1 MTNNLNIS
9 VTAGLDKIK
18 SVTKINQDI
27 MKIEG
32 QIKKLKLQAT
42 LDKGKSTAEIQ
53 KQIKAL
59 NEQKR
64 NLYVDLKLRKKDLKS
79 QYKQAIAS
87 IQAQPLNVDVNT
99 ATAQNQMSGLTN
111 SVRATTSETVT
122 LASSLKKA
130 LTNSGLVISSQTAL
144 QLVRKA
150 AQEATAAVK
159 EYDDMSK
166 NLQIITGQSKESV
179 REMMSDL
186 ADKSLDYKVDISDL
200 EKAQETL
207 LRTGKS
213 VEDVNYLMKDTV
225 MLAKTGFMDTDDAAE
240 SLVTIANAYKYEAD
254 EMENVISK
262 FLALDTA
269 SNTVAGKLSSAIAKT
284 ASNAQMAGVS
294 IDELGGYISQLKNT
308 TGKSENEIAT
318 ALNSMFSRVGNVK
331 LGKYE
336 IELEDGTSEDIT
348 QSLNDTER
356 MLKNVGIQL
365 RSSKGE
371 FKDVDDILQEV
382 SEHWKDFNSVEKN
395 SIAKTFA
402 GTMHR
407 NTFISLVENYDKA
420 MQLAEVSVNSAGTAT
435 EKYEAYMESL
445 EAKSA
450 ALSTSIKELWND
462 LVPNNLAG
470 DMTDATTSVVQF
482 IDKYEILQ
490 TAIKS
495 AAFYAL
501 AKGVIATKNSFTGM
515 VTDIKNVSTAMNL
528 ATQSGTMTME
538 RMNGLAVAVKG
549 LTDKQLM
556 LVLSSSN
563 LSEAQMIELLRL
575 NGVTEAEAR
584 QKLAT
589 LGIVQANTTA
599 TASTFSLSGAFKAL
613 WATIAANPI
622 GLIITA
628 FSLAST
634 AVAGYKQHQQEL
646 IEQAKE
652 SADKLKT
659 QAKEMDDFV
668 SHYESIIDSE
678 KTETE
683 KVAELNEW
691 KQTLADTYGIT
702 KDKLADLNLE
712 REEGIKLLEEEIK
725 LAKVKQQR
733 DWLEDNKK
741 AINKAKNKLEYNQ
754 SFNNDGYTYA
764 DGFDYWTGKDNS
776 ISDEIKNLFDRVEKI
791 DDLTV
796 DFKINTSNAIEEYER
811 LDSIATQIRNISL
824 KRDLTESEQLLFDD
838 ISSQVNY
845 LRNFL
850 KDNADLVDVYNQS
863 IASQAIINLE
873 DYKIT
878 DESYKNLGKENYLA
892 WRDGLLATAE
902 GDKQLEDELLALAE
916 KQFPD
921 YAEYFK
927 NLDLAKSMFGVSGNI
942 NNGFDAGKKKFLEE
956 LSDEDLK
963 IAVNYIPDL
972 FADGLDGA
980 SKKIQ
985 EFKADPKNSIAPS
998 FDYSTYSEQVDTVV
1012 KNLDKVQSAI
1022 DKLNEGKGIDGKDIT
1037 ELANTFPE
1045 YSSEILSA
1053 SDNTEKLKAVLKDIK
1068 SDTPKSLIN
1077 TLTNLKDLSE
1087 QDQEAVNGLITIL
1100 SKFGG
1105 ASASY
1110 SDMLAELETRES
1122 MLSTA
1127 YKEMHDDGVLSIAT
1141 YQKLAESGIDYS
1153 DAISIVNGK
1162 ITANIQSLKE
1172 LTKEK
1177 YQNEI
1182 ATLRLKKAEIGW
1194 NIAAN
1199 PEKYSEYAEQIRV
1212 VNEELANLEGIT
1224 NLYDAFDYTTT
1235 AKKDKD
1241 EKPERVLAFEEEL
1254 AKREHEINMG
1264 LREEDDAYYDWL
1276 LSAAHTAYDGLKDY
1290 QDELWK
1296 HEETVYKWRKDKE
1309 QELFDEKIENMK
1321 TLADKALDSNTV
1333 FGDLTRFEY
1342 ARNQITSAISEIQK
1356 RINDIQEGRLAGNAD
1371 NIKALNDELTDLRKT
1386 LADINK
1392 DELEYELD
1400 NETSYWEDL
1409 KSKQED
1415 IYDKEIDKLEK
1426 VKDAISK
1433 KNEEEEKATDLAE
1446 KQLALE
1452 KAKLELE
1459 KARQNRSVML
1469 VTKQGTF
1476 YTADQS
1482 AIDEA
1487 EKNVKDAEKDIAD
1500 AKKDD
1505 VTDKISEQIDVLK
1518 EQKENTQN
1526 YYDTI
1531 IKLLEDS
1538 QNDPLQ
1544 AEANRDL
1551 WGKILA
1557 TENGQNAIASADQD
1571 QVNKL
1576 IENGFLAFN
1585 DGKYSLN
1592 NPDAEVPKD
1601 SQTITKSDITDVLT
1615 TVFGKKEGYTPEKI
1629 ASIAE
1634 KFEEK
1639 THLLYDGFT
1648 PSDVV
1653 NKATEN
1659 VSKTINNSQV
1669 INKVQNMNTTY
1680 HIDKIEVGYSG
1691 NDFEGLLADTLD
1703 SISQQI
1709 IIDGNKALHGR

>member
-1 MTNNLNIS
+1 MLNNLNIS
-9 VTAGLDKIK
+9 VTAGLNKPK
-18 SVTKINQDI
+18 SIETINQDI
-27 MKIEG
+27 KKIEG

-53 KQIKAL
+53 KQIKVL

-64 NLYVDLKLRKKDLKS
+64 NLYIDLKLRKKDLKS

-111 SVRATTSETVT
+111 SVKATTSETVT
-122 LASSLKKA
+122 LASSLKTA

-308 TGKSENEIAT
+308 TGKTENEIAT

-402 GTMHR
+402 GTQHR

-450 ALSTSIKELWND
+450 ALSTSMKELWND

-515 VTDIKNVSTAMNL
+515 VTDIKNVSTAMNMVGRYSSLTEQEL
-528 ATQSGTMTME
+528 AT
-538 RMNGLAVAVKG
+538 
-549 LTDKQLM
+549 
-556 LVLSSSN
+556 LSAITKN
-563 LSEAQMIELLRL
+563 LSDSQLKLVFSNNNLAESEMLKILTI
-575 NGVTEAEAR
+575 NGTSEAEAK

-599 TASTFSLSGAFKAL
+599 TASTISLRGSMKAL

-646 IEQAKE
+646 IDQAKE

-892 WRDGLLATAE
+892 WRDGLLATAD
-902 GDKQLEDELLALAE
+902 GDKQLENELLALA
-916 KQFPD
+916 
-921 YAEYFK
+921 
-927 NLDLAKSMFGVSGNI
+927 
-942 NNGFDAGKKKFLEE
+942 
-956 LSDEDLK
+956 
-963 IAVNYIPDL
+963 
-972 FADGLDGA
+972 
-980 SKKIQ
+980 
-985 EFKADPKNSIAPS
+985 
-998 FDYSTYSEQVDTVV
+998 
-1012 KNLDKVQSAI
+1012 DK
-1022 DKLNEGKGIDGKDIT
+1022 
-1037 ELANTFPE
+1037 
-1045 YSSEILSA
+1045 
-1053 SDNTEKLKAVLKDIK
+1053 
-1068 SDTPKSLIN
+1068 
-1077 TLTNLKDLSE
+1077 
-1087 QDQEAVNGLITIL
+1087 
-1100 SKFGG
+1100 
-1105 ASASY
+1105 
-1110 SDMLAELETRES
+1110 
-1122 MLSTA
+1122 
-1127 YKEMHDDGVLSIAT
+1127 
-1141 YQKLAESGIDYS
+1141 
-1153 DAISIVNGK
+1153 
-1162 ITANIQSLKE
+1162 
-1172 LTKEK
+1172 
-1177 YQNEI
+1177 
-1182 ATLRLKKAEIGW
+1182 
-1194 NIAAN
+1194 
-1199 PEKYSEYAEQIRV
+1199 
-1212 VNEELANLEGIT
+1212 
-1224 NLYDAFDYTTT
+1224 
-1235 AKKDKD
+1235 
-1241 EKPERVLAFEEEL
+1241 
-1254 AKREHEINMG
+1254 
-1264 LREEDDAYYDWL
+1264 
-1276 LSAAHTAYDGLKDY
+1276 
-1290 QDELWK
+1290 
-1296 HEETVYKWRKDKE
+1296 
-1309 QELFDEKIENMK
+1309 
-1321 TLADKALDSNTV
+1321 
-1333 FGDLTRFEY
+1333 
-1342 ARNQITSAISEIQK
+1342 
-1356 RINDIQEGRLAGNAD
+1356 
-1371 NIKALNDELTDLRKT
+1371 
-1386 LADINK
+1386 
-1392 DELEYELD
+1392 
-1400 NETSYWEDL
+1400 
-1409 KSKQED
+1409 
-1415 IYDKEIDKLEK
+1415 
-1426 VKDAISK
+1426 
-1433 KNEEEEKATDLAE
+1433 
-1446 KQLALE
+1446 
-1452 KAKLELE
+1452 
-1459 KARQNRSVML
+1459 
-1469 VTKQGTF
+1469 
-1476 YTADQS
+1476 
-1482 AIDEA
+1482 
-1487 EKNVKDAEKDIAD
+1487 
-1500 AKKDD
+1500 
-1505 VTDKISEQIDVLK
+1505 
-1518 EQKENTQN
+1518 QN
-1526 YYDTI
+1526 Y
-1531 IKLLEDS
+1531 S
-1538 QNDPLQ
+1538 
-1544 AEANRDL
+1544 
-1551 WGKILA
+1551 
-1557 TENGQNAIASADQD
+1557 
-1571 QVNKL
+1571 
-1576 IENGFLAFN
+1576 
-1585 DGKYSLN
+1585 
-1592 NPDAEVPKD
+1592 
-1601 SQTITKSDITDVLT
+1601 
-1615 TVFGKKEGYTPEKI
+1615 
-1629 ASIAE
+1629 
-1634 KFEEK
+1634 
-1639 THLLYDGFT
+1639 
-1648 PSDVV
+1648 
-1653 NKATEN
+1653 
-1659 VSKTINNSQV
+1659 
-1669 INKVQNMNTTY
+1669 
-1680 HIDKIEVGYSG
+1680 
-1691 NDFEGLLADTLD
+1691 
-1703 SISQQI
+1703 
-1709 IIDGNKALHGR
+1709 